1 MTSAPLRMVVP
12 VMSGPEMMSQMGLQ
26 QQLDAFKAEF
36 ARTAPTGRPTL
47 YEAKIEELRASFALE
62 RAIRTSD
69 RAPDFTLPDP
79 QGRNVSLGALLEVGP
94 AVVTFYRG
102 GWCPYCNIQLRAYQ
116 AMLPEMTAL
125 GARLVA
131 ISPQLPD
138 GSLSTAE
145 SNELTFAVL
154 SDVGNRV
161 ARTFGLVWS
170 LPEELRAALR
180 SNNRALP
187 GINGDDSWELPVPA
201 TYVVARDGGV
211 ALAAIDVDYRNRLEP
226 DAILTTLR
234 SLRPV

>member
-1 MTSAPLRMVVP
+1 
-12 VMSGPEMMSQMGLQ
+12 MGLQ
-26 QQLDAFKAEF
+26 QQLEAFKAEF
-36 ARTAPTGRPTL
+36 ARTAPAGRPAL

-62 RAIRTSD
+62 RAIRTGD

-79 QGRNVSLGALLEVGP
+79 RGREVSLAILLEARP

-116 AMLPEMTAL
+116 AILPEITAR

-145 SNELTFAVL
+145 ANELTFDVL
-154 SDVGNRV
+154 SDIGNSV

-170 LPEELRAALR
+170 LPEELRAALL
-180 SNNRALP
+180 SNNKALP
-187 GINGDDSWELPVPA
+187 GVNGDDSWELPVPA
-201 TYVVARDGGV
+201 TYVIARDGRV
-211 ALAAIDVDYRNRLEP
+211 AFAAIDVDYRNRVEP
-226 DAILTTLR
+226 DAILTALR
-234 SLRPV
+234 SLRPA